1 MKDAEE
7 ERIEADYKAAKAK
20 CDAMKD
26 NAKDVCE
33 KEAKAKE
40 KVAKAELDAKTDPS
54 QRNQRKVAETQGRS
68 EHEVAKAKCD
78 DMKGDEKNA
87 CEKQAKAKHDQAK
100 ADIKKQYAAR
110 GDKSRQPLRAPPR
123 AAPRAAPAARRSSES
138 MARGLWKGA
147 ISFGL
152 VNVPVELF
160 SAEKKSAEID
170 LTMLDKRDLAP
181 VGYKRYNKS
190 TGEDV
195 PWAEIVKGYEYDDDK
210 YVVLSDED
218 FRRANVE
225 ASKTVDIQAFVD
237 LRDIPPIYFQ
247 TPYYLAPGKRGEK
260 AYALLRDAMQ
270 KAGKAGIATV
280 VIRTRQYLAAV
291 MPQDDVLS
299 WIRCA
304 TQTRSR
310 ASRSSACRTA
320 RCSRRSAPRKSRWR
334 YA

>member
-1 MKDAEE
+1 
-7 ERIEADYKAAKAK
+7 
-20 CDAMKD
+20 
-26 NAKDVCE
+26 
-33 KEAKAKE
+33 
-40 KVAKAELDAKTDPS
+40 
-54 QRNQRKVAETQGRS
+54 
-68 EHEVAKAKCD
+68 
-78 DMKGDEKNA
+78 
-87 CEKQAKAKHDQAK
+87 
-100 ADIKKQYAAR
+100 
-110 GDKSRQPLRAPPR
+110 
-123 AAPRAAPAARRSSES
+123 

-160 SAEKKSAEID
+160 SAERRSSELD

-218 FRRANVE
+218 FRRANVD

-237 LRDIPPIYFQ
+237 LKDIPPLFFE

-260 AYALLRDAMQ
+260 AYALLRDAMK

-291 MPQDDVLS
+291 MPQDDVLLMD
-299 WIRCA
+299 
-304 TQTRSR
+304 TL
-310 ASRSSACRTA
+310 
-320 RCSRRSAPRKSRWR
+320 R
-334 YA
+334 YAGEIKGPEELGVPNGALHHKVSAKEVEMALRLIDDMSEKWQPEKFKDTYRDDLMARIKEKIKQGQTEEITEPEKGEKEPARADVIDLMALLKKSVAKKPEKPKRKPARKAHRKAA